1 MMMAD
6 MSSVMISSV
15 ECYTSLGVSHL
26 AEAVLKETRMTTIG
40 IIGSGHVGSNLAEA
54 AIAHGY
60 DVVLSNSQGPDTLT
74 GLINDL
80 GSHARAAT
88 PAEAAAEGDFA
99 IVAIPVTTIDQ
110 VPVEP
115 LAGKV
120 VIATINYF
128 PQRDGHF
135 PQIDNGTTTVPGLLQ
150 AHLPTSRV
158 VRAFS
163 MINAAEMSGDGHP
176 EGDPKRRALAL
187 AGDDPAAKQLVARLY
202 NEFGFDA
209 VDIGGLDESW
219 RIDAGQ
225 PAFVVPQNVAELKA
239 NVAKAKRGA

>member
-1 MMMAD
+1 
-6 MSSVMISSV
+6 
-15 ECYTSLGVSHL
+15 
-26 AEAVLKETRMTTIG
+26 MTTIG
-40 IIGSGHVGSNLAEA
+40 ILGSGHVGSNLARA
-54 AIAHGY
+54 AIAHEY
-60 DVVLSNSQGPDTLT
+60 DVLLSNTQGPDSLA
-74 GLINDL
+74 GLVSEL
-80 GSHARAAT
+80 GPRARAAS
-88 PAEAAAEGDFA
+88 PAAAAAECDFA
-99 IVAIPVTTIDQ
+99 IAAIPITTISQ

-135 PQIDNGTTTVPGLLQ
+135 PEIDNGTTTVPGLLQ

-176 EGDPKRRALAL
+176 EGDPRRRALAL
-187 AGDDPAAKQLVARLY
+187 AGDDPAAKQLVAGLY

-209 VDIGGLDESW
+209 VDIGGLDQSW
-219 RIDAGQ
+219 RVDAGQ
-225 PAFVVPQNVAELKA
+225 PAFVTRQNIAELKA
-239 NVAKAKRGA
+239 NVARAKRGA